1 LANLKE
7 GAMQGR
13 YKVVAGAAALLAG
26 VFVQT
31 GTAVAQTGVLEID
44 PNLYSCTAG
53 VCDMGTAIVGVQ
65 DSVYMSI
72 ANGTS
77 PGPFTWSVVSGA
89 LPAGMSLSS
98 AGDAAYVQ
106 GAPSAEGTSSFT
118 IQVADGAGETARQA
132 FTLIVDPN
140 VPTHPDSVTITSAT
154 FNTKTKRIAV
164 VATDP
169 NTTSTLAVSATSTGQ
184 VIGTLNS
191 SGNGTFSN
199 SFTLIVGNQAV
210 NPGSITV
217 TSLFGAS
224 ATVTLTP
231 FTPKPRY

>member
-1 LANLKE
+1 
-7 GAMQGR
+7 MQGR
-13 YKVVAGAAALLAG
+13 YKVGAVAAALLAG
-26 VFVQT
+26 VLWQA

-44 PNLYSCTAG
+44 PNLYTCTAG

-77 PGPFTWSVVSGA
+77 PGPYTWSVVAGA
-89 LPAGMSLSS
+89 LPAGMSLEP

-106 GAPSAEGTSSFT
+106 GAPTAQGISSFT
-118 IQVADGAGETARQA
+118 IQVLDGAGETARQA
-132 FTLIVDPN
+132 FTLTVNPN

-154 FNTKTKRIAV
+154 FNTKTARIGV

-169 NTTSTLAVSATSTGQ
+169 NTTSTLTVSATSTGQ

-199 SFTLIVGNQAV
+199 SFTVIVGSHAV
-210 NPGSITV
+210 DPGSITV

>member
-1 LANLKE
+1 MRRHLKT
-7 GAMQGR
+7 
-13 YKVVAGAAALLAG
+13 LTLAG
-26 VFVQT
+26 VAL
-31 GTAVAQTGVLEID
+31 TASLAGVLLQSGIAMAQLGVLEID
-44 PNLYSCTAG
+44 PSLYTCTAG
-53 VCDMGTAIVGVQ
+53 VCSMGTAIVGVQ

-77 PGPFTWSVVSGA
+77 PAPFTWSVVAGA
-89 LPAGMSLSS
+89 LPAGMSVES

-106 GAPSAEGTSSFT
+106 GAPAAQGTSSFT
-118 IQVADGAGETARQA
+118 IQVVDGAGESARQA
-132 FTLIVDPN
+132 FTLTVDPN
-140 VPTHPDSVTITSAT
+140 VPTHPDSVTITSAI
-154 FNTKTKRIAV
+154 FNTSSHKIGV

-169 NTTSTLAVSATSTGQ
+169 NTTSTLTVSATSTGQ

-191 SGNGTFSN
+191 SGNGTFSKGFLV
-199 SFTLIVGNQAV
+199 SA

-224 ATVTLTP
+224 ATATVTS

>member
-1 LANLKE
+1 MK
-7 GAMQGR
+7 GR
-13 YKVVAGAAALLAG
+13 YKVGVMAAALLAG
-26 VFVQT
+26 VLLQT
-31 GTAVAQTGVLEID
+31 GTAMAQTGVLAID
-44 PNLYSCTAG
+44 PNLYTCTAG
-53 VCDMGTAIVGVQ
+53 VCSMGTAIVGVQ

-72 ANGTS
+72 ENGTS
-77 PGPFTWSVVSGA
+77 PGPYTWSVVAGA
-89 LPAGMSLSS
+89 LPAGMSVES

-106 GAPSAEGTSSFT
+106 GAPAAVGTSNFT
-118 IQVADGAGETARQA
+118 IQVLDGAGETAQLA
-132 FTLIVDPN
+132 FTLTVNPN

-154 FNTKTKRIAV
+154 FNTKTHEMGV

-169 NTTSTLAVSATSTGQ
+169 NTTSTLTVSATSTGQ

-191 SGNGTFSN
+191 SGNGTFSK
-199 SFTLIVGNQAV
+199 SFLESA

-224 ATVTLTP
+224 ATATVTS